1 MAVDS
6 NGLKTAQDVSRTLD
20 ARGLSC
26 PLPLLKTKL
35 ALNTMQTNEIL
46 HLLATDAGSQ
56 RDMQRFSEL
65 SGNDLIASDIIDDE
79 FHYWLRKK

>member
-6 NGLKTAQDVSRTLD
+6 IGRKTAQDVSRTLD

-35 ALNTMQTNEIL
+35 ELNTMQANEVL
-46 HLLATDAGSQ
+46 HVLATDAGSQ
-56 RDMQRFSEL
+56 RDMQRFAEL
-65 SGNDLIASDIIDDE
+65 SGNELITSDIIDDE
-79 FHYWLRKK
+79 FHYWLRKR

>member
-1 MAVDS
+1 MAADS
-6 NGLKTAQDVSRTLD
+6 TELKIDHDVSRTLD

-35 ALNTMQTNEIL
+35 ELNTMKLDEIL
-46 HLLATDAGSQ
+46 HVLATDAGSQ
-56 RDMQRFSEL
+56 RDLQRFCEL
-65 SGNDLIASDIIDDE
+65 SGNELVAADVLDDE